1 MFSFYGVL
9 LEAMEIVFSFSFLH
23 GYWFSKVLK
32 ILGLSIETNE
42 VVKKEEEEFT
52 NLPFLIQ
59 SRV

>member
-9 LEAMEIVFSFSFLH
+9 LEAMEIVFSFSFLL

-32 ILGLSIETNE
+32 ILGLFVETNE